1 MLLDVGIRRHS
12 RMMPFD
18 NILDLCILSCLLKHA
33 NKAMKIR
40 TPLEVGLVIRE
51 RRRELNLTQ
60 AALAYKIG
68 AGRQWI
74 SAVERGKSGAELG
87 LVLRTLRALG
97 LAFSIDTGK
106 HLPHS
111 GDSIPPID
119 IDAVIRAA
127 THPSS

>member
-1 MLLDVGIRRHS
+1 MT
-12 RMMPFD
+12 PFD
-18 NILDLCILSCLLKHA
+18 NITEFLYLVISMRHA
-33 NKAMKIR
+33 DRAMKIR

-60 AALAYKIG
+60 AELAYKIG
-68 AGRQWI
+68 VGRQWI

-87 LVLRTLRALG
+87 LVLRALRALD

-106 HLPHS
+106 HLPRS

-127 THPSS
+127 THPAD